1 MATQL
6 IERMAVEIDGAGTP
20 VVMIHGLGGTS
31 NYWTPLMPALAG
43 RARAIRFD
51 LPGSGRS
58 PAEAQLS
65 IQLFV
70 DKLARAIQALGAERA
85 HVAAHSMGT
94 IVAAHLA
101 QQHPRLVSSLALLG
115 ALPAPPQGARAA
127 IRARAQKARTEG
139 MAAIADQIVAAA
151 LSRETQES
159 NPLAVAF
166 VRESLM
172 RQPAEGYA
180 LTCEALAEA
189 APADL
194 SRVSARALLVT
205 GDEDAIG
212 TPSMSRAMAERL
224 AGARV
229 DVLPRCGHWTL
240 TERCAEVARSL
251 RRFWFGTG

>member
-1 MATQL
+1 MGTQL

-58 PAEAQLS
+58 PAEARLS

-70 DKLARAIQALGAERA
+70 DRVARAMQALGAERA

-101 QQHPRLVSSLALLG
+101 QQHPRLVGTLALLG
-115 ALPAPPQGARAA
+115 ALPAPPDGARSA
-127 IRARAQKARTEG
+127 ILARARTARSEG
-139 MAAIADQIVAAA
+139 MAGIADQIVAAA
-151 LSRETQES
+151 LSRDTQES

-180 LTCEALAEA
+180 LSCEALAEA

-194 SRVSARALLVT
+194 SRVGARALLVT

-212 TPSMSRAMAERL
+212 PPSMSRAMAERL

-240 TERCAEVARSL
+240 TERCAEVARAL